1 MQSEN
6 PAGHPTKYLKV
17 KAEASKRKQASGSDR
32 KKKPKSEEKP
42 MKNQHQNQPYESD
55 DFDFDFEELFCE
67 TYNADDFETAVS
79 DFNSELECESE
90 DESEDDDTF
99 ENEDELEVWLEDH
112 KNDDALLKEA
122 WDSDLWN
129 NSVSELAT
137 QSRLQFG
144 VLNKA
149 GIVAVLAQWQA
160 DLNGFEN

>member
-1 MQSEN
+1 
-6 PAGHPTKYLKV
+6 
-17 KAEASKRKQASGSDR
+17 
-32 KKKPKSEEKP
+32 

-67 TYNADDFETAVS
+67 TYDADDFETAVS
-79 DFNSELECESE
+79 EFNSELECESDE
-90 DESEDDDTF
+90 ESEDDDTF
-99 ENEDELEVWLEDH
+99 DSEDELEVWLEDH
-112 KNDDALLKEA
+112 KNDDGLLKDA

-149 GIVAVLAQWQA
+149 GVKAVLEQWQA
-160 DLNGFEN
+160 DWNGLEG